1 MVIFGSFKRIVFSFA
16 ATVLVV
22 DLNAAPL
29 RLTSASGDDDDR
41 DLSSLPEKIGELKG
55 VDINNV
61 SAVSIATTGCPTTAS
76 TSTQQLDL
84 MDRIFLI
91 YNIGTQKFL
100 SAGSWWGNHAAL
112 GDTPKL
118 FWLQRRNEVKVSHSS
133 EIRYPDDGK
142 PFILTTNASDMSSL
156 LTNVNAAITNEKSGV
171 TKLSSLQ
178 IGSMEGHG
186 RSHATYESIKLI
198 RTASDGTTTEN
209 VLKENYSPNGAKF
222 QVDTT
227 DFDANTDKIVVTVD
241 MENCFDN
248 YDGAVASK
256 DNKAEGIISFGN
268 AIDTW
273 LYDSKD
279 TNKGTGKYNIHI
291 YYSQTKHSL
300 EVDYVDADA
309 RYGGDDNNGKSR
321 STIRNIRGRATI
333 TFSKDGISVTELS
346 PITCE
351 VPYVADKAGD
361 IVNFKYNSDGTIY
374 IGNDNKYV
382 VDESGNGKPF
392 ATTFNSYV
400 YAEKDKENTDVQT
413 WFLSSRIKSTTE
425 AKSEEGKYLGF
436 SELNTSVESNL
447 GGAAGIVGCFVDRGV
462 SDADTHR
469 EMAQWT
475 FTPVTVDGET
485 GNIFQMTQYLSYN
498 EDGNPTTDKG
508 SDGHSV
514 RNRFYLQATN
524 GYVTGR
530 NEFKGKDDTRFYHMA
545 DENGDGKI
553 NDEYNMA
560 ELSTEL
566 DTAKPKNAMWK
577 IVSLNEY
584 LDLIG
589 GVKSEMANPVELTY
603 LMSDPSFSRESG
615 ALERWKIDDGLSST
629 STLEKD
635 AKLKIG
641 YDGYYKTSPTQQ
653 DYLYK
658 TADTGNSSDY
668 NGNDKMKITHSQY
681 MSAKIGNGGRG
692 RMYQDIAVYYPGWYS
707 VRCQGMSNVD
717 AKLFVQRVSG
727 IDGEKVSEPIVKDLV
742 KVTNTDINNLTMSKK
757 ALWPYDYGMPQYNA
771 AVAMNDDALTEADET
786 KTVDKYRNYVLIYI
800 DKVNG
805 AEISRLNPV
814 YLRFGIDVKNGDTNV
829 AETDEFTVF
838 DNFHLLF
845 GGKSDIPNL
854 VLNEDF
860 TSMDYLDQTIH
871 TYENKPMHLYRTF
884 THDKWNTL
892 MLPVSL
898 TKKQFNETF
907 GSEAKLA
914 ELYELTST
922 SVRFTYVEPEN
933 DDDIMLEAYKPYI
946 IKPVDTGAASTEYEA
961 QLAKRSNPSEFV
973 TVKCPENHYLVNDVT
988 LKPKE
993 EEGTTTKYYDFSTG
1007 DEYKAII
1014 NGTTYDYTIDA
1025 KSSTPSGSDLGTLH
1039 CYATLCKTFESVTE
1053 GGNSYGYKIID
1064 GRPTLRSGNAYIM
1077 KGGTMYKVPEM
1088 ENGYGLKAFRCW
1100 FQYDEPQSS
1109 VGQQDIKLII
1119 NGISDSETSIDSIAE
1134 ADGISTI
1141 AKYADGIYTIGG
1153 QKIACGTSADSLP
1166 SGMYIVNGK
1175 KFIKR

>member
-1 MVIFGSFKRIVFSFA
+1 MVVLVSFKRIVFSFA
-16 ATVLVV
+16 TTLLVAN
-22 DLNAAPL
+22 LNAAPL
-29 RLTSASGDDDDR
+29 RMASANGDDTDR

-61 SAVSIATTGCPTTAS
+61 PAVSVATTGCPTTAS
-76 TSTQQLDL
+76 VSSEQVEL
-84 MDRIFLI
+84 MNRIFLI

-100 SAGSWWGNHAAL
+100 SAGSWWGNHAVL

-118 FWLQRRNEVKVSHSS
+118 FWLQRRNEKKVNHSS

-142 PFILTTNASDMSSL
+142 TFVLSSDVSDVSSM
-156 LTNVNAAITNEKSGV
+156 LTNVNVAITNEKSGV
-171 TKLSSLQ
+171 TKLTALQ
-178 IGSMEGHG
+178 IGSMEGVG

-198 RTASDGTTTEN
+198 RTGSDGSTTETTI
-209 VLKENYSPNGAKF
+209 KENYSPNGEKF
-222 QVDTT
+222 QIGAT
-227 DFDANTDKIVVTVD
+227 DFDINTDKIEVKVD
-241 MENCFDN
+241 MANCFDN
-248 YDGAVASK
+248 CDGVVNASG
-256 DNKAEGIISFGN
+256 NKAECIVSFGN
-268 AIDTW
+268 DIANW
-273 LYDSKD
+273 LFNSKD
-279 TNKGTGKYNIHI
+279 TSVGAGKYNIHI
-291 YYSQTKHSL
+291 YYSQSKHTL
-300 EVDYVDADA
+300 EVDYIDATA
-309 RYGGDDNNGKSR
+309 RYGGDDSNGKSR
-321 STIRNIRGRATI
+321 STIFNVRGKANI

-351 VPYVADKAGD
+351 VPYDADKAGD
-361 IVNFKYNSDGTIY
+361 IVNFKYNADGTIY

-425 AKSEEGKYLGF
+425 AASAEGKYLGF
-436 SELNTSVESNL
+436 SELNTSVANNL
-447 GGAAGIVGCFVDRGV
+447 GGTSGVVGCYVDRGI
-462 SDADTHR
+462 SDAKTHR

-475 FTPVTVDGET
+475 FIPVTADGET
-485 GNIFQMTQYLSYN
+485 GNIFRMTQYLPYD
-498 EDGNPTTDKG
+498 EDGNPTTDKD

-530 NEFKGKDDTRFYHMA
+530 NEFKTSAPSRFYHMV
-545 DENGDGKI
+545 DENHDGQI
-553 NDEYNMA
+553 SDEYNMA
-560 ELSTEL
+560 ELATEL
-566 DTAKPKNAMWK
+566 DTTNPKNAMWK
-577 IVSLNEY
+577 IVSLSEY

-615 ALERWKIDDGLSST
+615 ALERWKIDDGLSSS

-658 TADTGNSSDY
+658 TADTGNSSGY
-668 NGNDKMKITHSQY
+668 NGDDKMIFTHSQY

-742 KVTNTDINNLTMSKK
+742 KVTDSDIENLTMLKK

-771 AVAMNDDALTEADET
+771 AVAMNDDALTEADGT
-786 KTVDKYRNYVLIYI
+786 KTIEKYRNYVLIYI

-805 AEISRLNPV
+805 ESISRQNPV
-814 YLRFGIDVKNGDTNV
+814 YLRFGIDVKNGATDV
-829 AETDEFTVF
+829 AEADEFTVF

-854 VLNEDF
+854 VLNENF
-860 TSMDYLDQTIH
+860 TDMDYLDQTIH

-884 THDKWNTL
+884 THGKWNTL

-898 TKKQFNETF
+898 TKKQFAETF
-907 GSEAKLA
+907 GSDAKLA
-914 ELYELTST
+914 ELYELTSS

-933 DDDIMLEAYKPYI
+933 DGDVMLEAYKPYI
-946 IKPVDTGAASTEYEA
+946 IKPVDTGAANTEYEA
-961 QLAKRSNPSEFV
+961 QLAKRSNPNEFI

-988 LKPKE
+988 LTPKE
-993 EEGTTTKYYDFSTG
+993 EEGTTTKYYDFGTNN
-1007 DEYKAII
+1007 EYKAAIG
-1014 NGTTYDYTIDA
+1014 GTTYDYAIDA
-1025 KSSTPSGSDLGTLH
+1025 KSSTPSDSDLGTFH
-1039 CYATLCKTFESVTE
+1039 CYATLCKTFESVTD
-1053 GGNSYGYKIID
+1053 GGNSNGYKLID
-1064 GRPTLRSGNAYIM
+1064 GRPTLRGDNAYIM
-1077 KGGTMYKVPEM
+1077 KGGTMYKVPDM

-1109 VGQQDIKLII
+1109 VGQQDVKLII
-1119 NGISDSETSIDSIAE
+1119 NGISDQETSIDSIAE
-1134 ADGISTI
+1134 ADGINTI
-1141 AKYADGIYTIGG
+1141 AKYADGIYTVSG
-1153 QKIACGTSADSLP
+1153 QKIACGISIESLP

-1175 KFIKR
+1175 KLIKR